1 MKKTVKQILV
11 LVLIV
16 MLFAAFNASIYALVT
31 QRCGINFDTRII
43 EPERYLPFDANAGYT
58 KVESDLLLDGDIPV
72 IDGAA
77 ALVPVYSSIV
87 DSVYPQESVKFDT
100 EAKNYTQDSAIR
112 FTDTIKAYK
121 GVTDGTVD
129 IILCAA
135 PSEQQKQ
142 YAKDQGVELVYVPV
156 GYEAFVFFV
165 NENNP
170 VDDLTVSQ
178 IKDIY
183 AGEITNWAEVGG
195 ADRIINPLDRPEGS
209 GSQTVM
215 LKFMG
220 DREIKKNPFGIFGGA
235 IGFSFRFYVEGVV
248 ANGGIKLLSVN
259 GIEPTEEN
267 IRNGSYPII
276 YQFYAVYRKDNQN
289 ENVQKLVDFIL
300 SEDGQKI
307 IDENGYT
314 PIK

>member
-1 MKKTVKQILV
+1 MRKARQILI
-11 LVLIV
+11 L
-16 MLFAAFNASIYALVT
+16 MLTAAVFLCFNGGVYALFT

-121 GVTDGTVD
+121 GVTDGDID

-220 DREIKKNPFGIFGGA
+220 DREIKKNPLGIFGGA

-289 ENVQKLVDFIL
+289 ENVQRLVDFML

>member
-1 MKKTVKQILV
+1 MRKARQILI
-11 LVLIV
+11 L
-16 MLFAAFNASIYALVT
+16 MLTAAVFLCFNGGVYALFT

-121 GVTDGTVD
+121 GVTDGDID

-135 PSEQQKQ
+135 HSEQQKQ

-220 DREIKKNPFGIFGGA
+220 DREIKKNPLGIFGGA

-289 ENVQKLVDFIL
+289 ENVQRLVDFML

>member
-1 MKKTVKQILV
+1 MRKARQILI
-11 LVLIV
+11 LI
-16 MLFAAFNASIYALVT
+16 LTAAIFLCFNGGVYALFT

-87 DSVYPQESVKFDT
+87 DSVYPQESVKYDSVT
-100 EAKNYTQDSAIR
+100 KNYTQDSAIR
-112 FTDTIKAYK
+112 FTDTIEAYK
-121 GVTDGTVD
+121 GVTDGDVD

-170 VDDLTVSQ
+170 VDNLTVSQ

-220 DREIKKNPFGIFGGA
+220 DREIKKNPLGIFGGA

-289 ENVQKLVDFIL
+289 ENVQKLVDFML

>member
-1 MKKTVKQILV
+1 
-11 LVLIV
+11 
-16 MLFAAFNASIYALVT
+16 MLTAAVFLFLNGGVYALFT

-121 GVTDGTVD
+121 GVTDGDID

-142 YAKDQGVELVYVPV
+142 YATDQGVELVYVPV

-300 SEDGQKI
+300 SKDGQKI

>member
-1 MKKTVKQILV
+1 
-11 LVLIV
+11 
-16 MLFAAFNASIYALVT
+16 
-31 QRCGINFDTRII
+31 
-43 EPERYLPFDANAGYT
+43 
-58 KVESDLLLDGDIPV
+58 
-72 IDGAA
+72 
-77 ALVPVYSSIV
+77 
-87 DSVYPQESVKFDT
+87 
-100 EAKNYTQDSAIR
+100 
-112 FTDTIKAYK
+112 
-121 GVTDGTVD
+121 
-129 IILCAA
+129 
-135 PSEQQKQ
+135 
-142 YAKDQGVELVYVPV
+142 
-156 GYEAFVFFV
+156 
-165 NENNP
+165 
-170 VDDLTVSQ
+170 
-178 IKDIY
+178 
-183 AGEITNWAEVGG
+183 
-195 ADRIINPLDRPEGS
+195 
-209 GSQTVM
+209 
-215 LKFMG
+215 MG

>member
-1 MKKTVKQILV
+1 MRKARQILI
-11 LVLIV
+11 L
-16 MLFAAFNASIYALVT
+16 MLTAAVFLCLNGGVYALFT

-87 DSVYPQESVKFDT
+87 DSVYPQESVKFNT

-121 GVTDGTVD
+121 GVTDGDID

-220 DREIKKNPFGIFGGA
+220 DREIKKNPLGIFGGA

-289 ENVQKLVDFIL
+289 ENVQKLVDFML

>member
-1 MKKTVKQILV
+1 MRKARQILI
-11 LVLIV
+11 L
-16 MLFAAFNASIYALVT
+16 MLTAAVFLCLNGGVYALFT

-87 DSVYPQESVKFDT
+87 DSVYPQESVKFNT

-121 GVTDGTVD
+121 GVTDGDID

-289 ENVQKLVDFIL
+289 ENVQRLVDFML

>member
-31 QRCGINFDTRII
+31 QRCGINFETRII
-43 EPERYLPFDANAGYT
+43 EPERYLPFEEDCGFNR
-58 KVESDLLLDGDIPV
+58 VESDFGLDGDIPV

-77 ALVPVYSSIV
+77 ALVPVYSAIV
-87 DSVYPQESVKFDT
+87 DSAYPKESAKFDYAT
-100 EAKNYTQDSAIR
+100 ESYTQDSAIR

-121 GVTDGTVD
+121 GVTDGDVD

-142 YAKDQGVELVYVPV
+142 YAQDQGVELVYVPI

-170 VDDLTVSQ
+170 VDNLTKEQ

-183 AGEITNWAEVGG
+183 SGEITNWADVGG

-220 DREIKKNPFGIFGGA
+220 DREIEKNAFGIFGGA
-235 IGFSFRFYVEGVV
+235 IGFSFRFYVDGIV
-248 ANGGIKLLSVN
+248 ANDGIKLLSVN
-259 GIEPTEEN
+259 GIAPTEEN
-267 IRNGSYPII
+267 IRNGSYPLI
-276 YQFYAVYRKDNQN
+276 YQFYAVYRKDNDN
-289 ENVQKLVDFIL
+289 ENVKRLVDFIL

>member
-1 MKKTVKQILV
+1 MKKTFKQIFILLLV
-11 LVLIV
+11 AVLF
-16 MLFAAFNASIYALVT
+16 LSFNGIIYALVT
-31 QRCGINFDTRII
+31 SRCGINFNTRII
-43 EPERYLPFDANAGYT
+43 EPESYLPFDKDAQFVPT
-58 KVESDLLLDGDIPV
+58 DSELELTGDIPV

-77 ALVPVYSSIV
+77 ALVPVYSAIV
-87 DSVYPQESVKFDT
+87 DSVYPKDSVIFDSET
-100 EAKNYTQDSAIR
+100 AQYTSESAIR
-112 FTDTIKAYK
+112 FTDTIEAYK

-142 YAKDQGVELVYVPV
+142 YAADSGVELVYIPV

-170 VDDLTVSQ
+170 VNNLTVQQ

-183 AGEITNWAEVGG
+183 AGEITNWDEVGG
-195 ADRIINPLDRPEGS
+195 ANRPINPLDRPEGS

-215 LKFMG
+215 LRFMG
-220 DREIKKNPFGIFGGA
+220 DREIKKNPLGIFGGA
-235 IGFSFRFYVEGVV
+235 IGFSFRFYVEGIV
-248 ANGGIKLLSVN
+248 ANGGIKLLSIN

-289 ENVQKLVDFIL
+289 ENVQKLIDFIL
-300 SEDGQKI
+300 SEEGQKI

>member
-1 MKKTVKQILV
+1 MRKARQILI
-11 LVLIV
+11 LI
-16 MLFAAFNASIYALVT
+16 LTAAVFLCLNGGVYALFT

-112 FTDTIKAYK
+112 FTDTIEAYK
-121 GVTDGTVD
+121 GVTDGDID

-170 VDDLTVSQ
+170 VDNLTVSQ

-220 DREIKKNPFGIFGGA
+220 DREIKKNPLGIFGGA

-289 ENVQKLVDFIL
+289 ENVQKLVDFML

>member
-1 MKKTVKQILV
+1 MKKSRQILI
-11 LVLIV
+11 LI
-16 MLFAAFNASIYALVT
+16 LTAAVFLCFNGGVYALFT

-121 GVTDGTVD
+121 GVTDGDID

-170 VDDLTVSQ
+170 VDNLTVSQ

-220 DREIKKNPFGIFGGA
+220 DREIKKNPLGIFGGA

-289 ENVQKLVDFIL
+289 ENVQRLVDFML

>member
-1 MKKTVKQILV
+1 MKKTVKQILILV
-11 LVLIV
+11 LVV
-16 MLFAAFNASIYALVT
+16 MIFAAFNASIYALVT

-43 EPERYLPFDANAGYT
+43 EPERYLPFENEAGFSR
-58 KVESDLLLDGDIPV
+58 VESDLELQDDIPV

-77 ALVPVYSSIV
+77 ALLPVYSAIV
-87 DSVYPQESVKFDT
+87 DSVYPEESVVFDKET
-100 EAKNYTQDSAIR
+100 ANYAENSAIR

-129 IILCAA
+129 LILCAA

-142 YAKDQGVELVYVPV
+142 YAEEQGVELVYVPI

-170 VDDLTVSQ
+170 VDNLTVSQ

-195 ADRIINPLDRPEGS
+195 ADRPINPLDRPEGS

-220 DREIKKNPFGIFGGA
+220 DREIQKNPLGIFGGA

-248 ANGGIKLLSVN
+248 SNSGIKLLSVN
-259 GIEPTEEN
+259 GVEPSETN
-267 IRNGSYPII
+267 ICNGSYPII

-289 ENVQKLVDFIL
+289 ENLQKLIDFIL
-300 SEDGQKI
+300 SEEGQKI

>member
-1 MKKTVKQILV
+1 MRKARQILI
-11 LVLIV
+11 LI
-16 MLFAAFNASIYALVT
+16 LTAAVFLCFNGSVYALFT

-100 EAKNYTQDSAIR
+100 EAKNDTQDSAIR

-121 GVTDGTVD
+121 GVTDGDID

-183 AGEITNWAEVGG
+183 AGEITNWADVGG

-289 ENVQKLVDFIL
+289 ENVQKLVDFML

>member
-1 MKKTVKQILV
+1 MRKARQILI
-11 LVLIV
+11 LI
-16 MLFAAFNASIYALVT
+16 LTAAVFLCFNGGVYALFT

-58 KVESDLLLDGDIPV
+58 RVESDFELDGDIPV

-77 ALVPVYSSIV
+77 ALVPVYSAIV
-87 DSVYPQESVKFDT
+87 DSAYPKESVKFDYAT
-100 EAKNYTQDSAIR
+100 ESYTQDSAIR

-121 GVTDGTVD
+121 GVTDGDVD

-142 YAKDQGVELVYVPV
+142 YAQDQGVELVYVPI

-170 VDDLTVSQ
+170 VDNLTKEQ

-183 AGEITNWAEVGG
+183 SGEITNWADDGG

-220 DREIKKNPFGIFGGA
+220 GREIEKNAFGIFGGA
-235 IGFSFRFYVEGVV
+235 IGFSFRFYVDGIV
-248 ANGGIKLLSVN
+248 ANDGIKLLSVN
-259 GIEPTEEN
+259 GIAPTEEN
-267 IRNGSYPII
+267 IRNGSYPLI
-276 YQFYAVYRKDNQN
+276 YQFYAVYRKDNDN
-289 ENVQKLVDFIL
+289 ENVKRLVDFIL

>member
-1 MKKTVKQILV
+1 MRKARQILI
-11 LVLIV
+11 L
-16 MLFAAFNASIYALVT
+16 MLTAAVFLCFNGGVYALFT

-121 GVTDGTVD
+121 GVTDGDID

-215 LKFMG
+215 L
-220 DREIKKNPFGIFGGA
+220 
-235 IGFSFRFYVEGVV
+235 GV
-248 ANGGIKLLSVN
+248 L
-259 GIEPTEEN
+259 
-267 IRNGSYPII
+267 
-276 YQFYAVYRKDNQN
+276 
-289 ENVQKLVDFIL
+289 
-300 SEDGQKI
+300 
-307 IDENGYT
+307 
-314 PIK
+314 

>member
-1 MKKTVKQILV
+1 MRKARQILI
-11 LVLIV
+11 LI
-16 MLFAAFNASIYALVT
+16 LTAAVFLCFNGGVYALFT

-100 EAKNYTQDSAIR
+100 DAKNYTQDSAIR
-112 FTDTIKAYK
+112 FTDTIEAYK
-121 GVTDGTVD
+121 GVTDGDVD

-142 YAKDQGVELVYVPV
+142 YAKEQGVELVYVPV

-170 VDDLTVSQ
+170 VDNLTVSQ

-220 DREIKKNPFGIFGGA
+220 DREIKKNPLGIFGGA

-289 ENVQKLVDFIL
+289 ENVQKLVDFML

>member
-1 MKKTVKQILV
+1 MKTTVRQILILV
-11 LVLIV
+11 LALAIFVS
-16 MLFAAFNASIYALVT
+16 FNASIYALVT

-43 EPERYLPFDANAGYT
+43 EPERYLPYESDSGFSR
-58 KVESDLLLDGDIPV
+58 VESELELDGDIPV

-77 ALVPVYSSIV
+77 ALLPVYSAIV
-87 DSVYPQESVKFDT
+87 DSVYPKESVKFDAAT
-100 EAKNYTQDSAIR
+100 GNYSENSAIR
-112 FTDTIKAYK
+112 FTDTIEAYK
-121 GVTDGTVD
+121 GVTDGDVD

-142 YAKDQGVELVYVPV
+142 YAEEQGVELVYVPI

-170 VDDLTVSQ
+170 VDNLTVSQ

-183 AGEITNWAEVGG
+183 AGEITNWADVGG
-195 ADRIINPLDRPEGS
+195 ADREINPLDRPEGS

-220 DREIKKNPFGIFGGA
+220 DREIKKNPLGIFGGA

-259 GIEPTEEN
+259 GVEPSEEN
-267 IRNGSYPII
+267 IANGTYPII
-276 YQFYAVYRKDNQN
+276 YQFYAVYRKDNKN
-289 ENVQKLVDFIL
+289 ENVQKLIDFIL
-300 SEDGQKI
+300 SEEGQKI
-307 IDENGYT
+307 IDQNGYT
-314 PIK
+314 PIC

>member
-1 MKKTVKQILV
+1 MRKARQILI
-11 LVLIV
+11 LI
-16 MLFAAFNASIYALVT
+16 LTAAIFLSLNGGVYALFT

-112 FTDTIKAYK
+112 FTDTIEAYK
-121 GVTDGTVD
+121 GVTDGDID

-142 YAKDQGVELVYVPV
+142 YAKDQGVELVYVPI

-220 DREIKKNPFGIFGGA
+220 DREIKKNPLGIFGGA

-289 ENVQKLVDFIL
+289 ENVQKLVDFML
-300 SEDGQKI
+300 SENGQKI